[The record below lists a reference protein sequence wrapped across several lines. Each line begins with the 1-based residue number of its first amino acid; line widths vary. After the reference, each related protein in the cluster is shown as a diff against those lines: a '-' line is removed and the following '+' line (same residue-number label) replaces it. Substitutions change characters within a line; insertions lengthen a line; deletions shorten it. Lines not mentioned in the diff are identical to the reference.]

1 MSMINSTLPIQ
12 MKVLAK
18 SGYGHYTLLV
28 IPSFIILKN
37 LVLNVK

>member
-18 SGYGHYTLLV
+18 SGYGHYTLL
-28 IPSFIILKN
+28 
-37 LVLNVK
+37 LNHKRFKPKA